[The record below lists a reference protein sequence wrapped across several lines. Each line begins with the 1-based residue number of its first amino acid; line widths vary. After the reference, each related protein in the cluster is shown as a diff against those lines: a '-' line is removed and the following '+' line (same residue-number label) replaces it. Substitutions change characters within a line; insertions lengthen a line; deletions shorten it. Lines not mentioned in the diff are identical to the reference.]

1 MTLLLNY
8 KNVVSKKNNTNVL
21 YLVDEKF
28 NIQGLKKNTSN
39 LEYSFLTD
47 LLKTSDIKK
56 EILSFK
62 INSKKTIILISLKK
76 NLSNTGAEKLGAK
89 LYSYIKVKIKSD
101 YLINT
106 NSMPVKY
113 RDLLGHL
120 LHGMKLKSYT
130 FEKYKSKKEKKK
142 NINICSW

>member
-8 KNVVSKKNNTNVL
+8 KNVVSKKNSANVIH
-21 YLVDEKF
+21 LVDEKF
-28 NIQGLKKNTSN
+28 NILNLKQYTNNS
-39 LEYSFLTD
+39 EYSFLND

-56 EILSFK
+56 EMLSFE
-62 INSKKTIILISLKK
+62 INSKKTIILVSLKK

-89 LYSYIKVKIKSD
+89 LYSYIKEKIKSN
-101 YLINT
+101 YSINT

-120 LHGMKLKSYT
+120 LHGIKLKSYT

-142 NINICSW
+142 Y

>member
-8 KNVVSKKNNTNVL
+8 KNVVSKKNSTNVI

-28 NIQGLKKNTSN
+28 NIQGLKKKTNN

-56 EILSFK
+56 EILSFE
-62 INSKKTIILISLKK
+62 INSKKTIILVSLKK

-89 LYSYIKVKIKSD
+89 LYSYIKEKIKSE
-101 YLINT
+101 YLIDT
-106 NSMPVKY
+106 NSIPLKY
-113 RDLLGHL
+113 RDLLGHF
-120 LHGMKLKSYT
+120 LHGIKLKSYS
-130 FEKYKSKKEKKK
+130 FEKYKSKKKKKK
-142 NINICSW
+142 NINICSR